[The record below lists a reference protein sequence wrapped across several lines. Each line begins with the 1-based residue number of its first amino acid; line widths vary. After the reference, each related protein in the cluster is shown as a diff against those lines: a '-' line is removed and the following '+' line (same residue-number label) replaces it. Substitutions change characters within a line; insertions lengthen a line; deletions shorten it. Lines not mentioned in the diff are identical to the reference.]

1 MYQFQKTSNYGTSTP
16 AVARTL
22 PQGDELLG
30 FFKATKQQKDACL
43 HVLAELKRHLVRCVE
58 ICDRVSKEIDEGIL
72 KLDTLGPS
80 PKIHGNSITLP
91 SVPDLHSNA
100 EAFLQSAKLAIRECA
115 QLIQPFHG
123 VKHDH
128 RFHKLATWSE
138 QTFGPEDQLTKVVRA
153 WEPWVKHIVNMRNAV
168 DHPNDEIGG
177 KLFAFDFRVMGT
189 RDEPKFV
196 VPVWGLTG
204 GDEWDIK
211 GDMQSIVEGGIE
223 LGEDLL
229 VALFE
234 KQKFSDSLY
243 VYEIEKEQRDP
254 NFPMRLRVGH
264 RGPHAGA

>member
-123 VKHDH
+123 VAGLLESTVCRWLQERALTPPSSGPTTAGRSCALRPHRARRCGPLMSNVRRHRKH
-128 RFHKLATWSE
+128 
-138 QTFGPEDQLTKVVRA
+138 RA
-153 WEPWVKHIVNMRNAV
+153 WEPTVSRSA
-168 DHPNDEIGG
+168 
-177 KLFAFDFRVMGT
+177 A
-189 RDEPKFV
+189 
-196 VPVWGLTG
+196 
-204 GDEWDIK
+204 
-211 GDMQSIVEGGIE
+211 S
-223 LGEDLL
+223 
-229 VALFE
+229 
-234 KQKFSDSLY
+234 
-243 VYEIEKEQRDP
+243 
-254 NFPMRLRVGH
+254 RLS
-264 RGPHAGA
+264 